1 MIGVVGLGIAFFLGN
16 RQIKISEKQV
26 LLSDFQFKMNNL
38 IQMRNETE
46 MRIDAELQSIKSY
59 ELQWYDI
66 NSQNVQQ
73 CIARINSFSESNKQN
88 INIYNE
94 IFRVYSESLNIK

>member
-1 MIGVVGLGIAFFLGN
+1 VLFLVWQDFQSVVRKYRTQIFDILDIIIQILIGVVGLGIAFFLGN

-59 ELQWYDI
+59 ELQ
-66 NSQNVQQ
+66 
-73 CIARINSFSESNKQN
+73 
-88 INIYNE
+88 
-94 IFRVYSESLNIK
+94 

>member
-1 MIGVVGLGIAFFLGN
+1 
-16 RQIKISEKQV
+16 
-26 LLSDFQFKMNNL
+26 
-38 IQMRNETE
+38 MRNETE
-46 MRIDAELQSIKSY
+46 MKIDAELQIIKNY